1 MKRSLRLL
9 MVVLFSFVLLSSFFM
24 GGCTRYAKEEQLT
37 TLDETEASAVAAEE
51 KVAEMEKEKAELE
64 KKLEEKQSELEKVKE
79 EKVKIEGMV
88 AEE

>member
-37 TLDETEASAVAAEE
+37 TLDETEASAAAAEA
-51 KVAEMEKEKAELE
+51 KVAEMEQEKAALE
-64 KKLEEKQSELEKVKE
+64 QKLEEKQGELEKVQLEKE
-79 EKVKIEGMV
+79 KIQAKV
-88 AEE
+88 AE